1 MSSDT
6 MSEVGCGMSEP
17 EIGAAAPSI
26 SEIKVPPPAPTSG
39 IPHPTSSSP
48 VISVHNVGKL
58 YHVYARPQDRLKQ
71 ALLRWKKQYYKDFWA
86 LRGVSFDVARGEAVG
101 ILGRNGAG
109 KSTLLQ
115 IIAGTMAPTEGEVG
129 VRGRVAAMLQLG
141 SGFNPEFTGRENVF
155 LGGAIL
161 GITRREME
169 DRFDDIASFADI
181 GSFID
186 QPIKTYSSGM
196 AARLAFAVSFSVN
209 PDVLIVD
216 EILAVGDIGFQQKCV
231 ARLRQLR
238 DNGLTML
245 FVSHSPDAVRSICQ
259 KALFLIEGQPA
270 YFGQAERA
278 TDLYLS
284 FIREQTNKDALKEQ
298 TDLTKPVPF
307 SNQVPG
313 QLRYGT
319 GHVQIQRVEVF
330 NKAGEPCRAFQL
342 GETIT
347 LEATLE
353 AKIDDARDYSVSFL
367 VRDMTGVDL
376 MGSATCDEKAIPPR
390 LSKGQQARVR
400 FSFQNSLRVGTYG
413 ICLAVTRVS
422 RRDYSDAVL
431 FDQVDGC
438 AAFVVVQNPD
448 RPVHYKF
455 HQPVSASWEGPLN
468 GSMNGPTTKVDA
480 GVHRGEGASGGA
492 GNA

>member
-1 MSSDT
+1 MSSDVLSDVGV
-6 MSEVGCGMSEP
+6 SEVAEVKPSADAGRPS
-17 EIGAAAPSI
+17 AA
-26 SEIKVPPPAPTSG
+26 V
-39 IPHPTSSSP
+39 HPTLEVPHTALP
-48 VISVHNVGKL
+48 VISVRNLGKL

-71 ALLRWKKQYYKDFWA
+71 AFLRWKRKYYKDFWA
-86 LRGVSFDVARGEAVG
+86 LRGVSFDVERGEAVG

-115 IIAGTMAPTEGEVG
+115 IIAGTMSPTEGEVG

-169 DRFDDIASFADI
+169 DRFDEIAAFADI

-196 AARLAFAVSFSVN
+196 TARLAFAVSFSVD

-216 EILAVGDIGFQQKCV
+216 EILAVGDIGFQQKCIS
-231 ARLRQLR
+231 RLRQLR

-259 KALFLIEGQPA
+259 KALFLMDGQPA
-270 YFGQAERA
+270 FYGAAERA
-278 TDLYLS
+278 TNLYLS
-284 FIREQTNKDALKEQ
+284 YIREQTNKDALKTQ
-298 TDLTKPVPF
+298 VDLSKPVAF
-307 SNQVPG
+307 AKQVPG

-319 GHVQIQRVEVF
+319 GHVQIESVEVLDRR
-330 NKAGEPCRAFQL
+330 GEPCRAFKL
-342 GETIT
+342 GEPVTVR
-347 LEATLE
+347 ATLASRIE
-353 AKIDDARDYSVSFL
+353 TGDVSVSFL
-367 VRDMTGVDL
+367 VRDMTGIDL
-376 MGSATCDEKAIPPR
+376 MGTTTFDEKVPAPVLRPGD
-390 LSKGQQARVR
+390 KARVC
-400 FSFQNSLRVGTYG
+400 FEFENSLRVGNYG

-422 RRDYSDAVL
+422 QRDYSDVVL

-438 AAFVVVQNPD
+438 AAFVVVQDPE

-455 HQPVSASWEGPLN
+455 HQPVSVRWDGPVEIGN
-468 GSMNGPTTKVDA
+468 G
-480 GVHRGEGASGGA
+480 
-492 GNA
+492 

>member
-1 MSSDT
+1 MSSET
-6 MSEVGCGMSEP
+6 
-17 EIGAAAPSI
+17 ATTTLAPSEAR
-26 SEIKVPPPAPTSG
+26 SQLEAKVVTPAPQPASEAS
-39 IPHPTSSSP
+39 HPAPDLP
-48 VISVHNVGKL
+48 VVSVRNLGKRH
-58 YHVYARPQDRLKQ
+58 HVYARPQDRLKQ
-71 ALLRWKKQYYKDFWA
+71 ALLRPWRTYYRDFWA

-115 IIAGTMAPTEGEVG
+115 IIAGTMSPTEGEVG

-169 DRFDDIASFADI
+169 ERFDEIAAFADI
-181 GSFID
+181 GSFIE

-196 AARLAFAVSFSVN
+196 TARLAFAVSFSVD

-216 EILAVGDIGFQQKCV
+216 EILAVGDIGFQSKCI

-270 YFGQAERA
+270 FYGPAERA
-278 TDLYLS
+278 TNLYLS

-298 TDLTKPVPF
+298 TDLSKPVPF
-307 SNQVPG
+307 ENHVPG

-319 GHVQIQRVEVF
+319 GHVQIQHVEVLDGH
-330 NKAGEPCRAFQL
+330 AEPCRAFNL
-342 GETIT
+342 GDTIT
-347 LEATLE
+347 IEATLE
-353 AKIDDARDYSVSFL
+353 SKIDTSDLSVSFL
-367 VRDMTGVDL
+367 VRDMTGIDM
-376 MGSATCDEKAIPPR
+376 MGTTTFDERAVAPR
-390 LSKGQQARVR
+390 LTKGQRVRVR
-400 FSFQNSLRVGTYG
+400 FQFQNNLRIGNYG
-413 ICLAVTRVS
+413 VCLAVTRGT
-422 RRDYSDAVL
+422 RRDYSDVVL

-438 AAFVVVQNPD
+438 AAFVVVPD
-448 RPVHYKF
+448 PERPVHYKF
-455 HQPVSASWEGPLN
+455 HQPVSVSW
-468 GSMNGPTTKVDA
+468 DA
-480 GVHRGEGASGGA
+480 PSPADSGGRHA
-492 GNA
+492 

>member
-1 MSSDT
+1 MSSEVI
-6 MSEVGCGMSEP
+6 SELGVGTTEP
-17 EIGAAAPSI
+17 RTASADLSL
-26 SEIKVPPPAPTSG
+26 SEIKPTPTPVPD
-39 IPHPTSSSP
+39 IPHPTSAPIEP
-48 VISVHNVGKL
+48 VISARNLGKL

-71 ALLRWKKQYYKDFWA
+71 ALFRWRRAKFYKDFWA
-86 LRGVSFDVARGEAVG
+86 LRGVSFDVSRGEAVG

-115 IIAGTMAPTEGEVG
+115 IIAGTMAPTEGEVA

-169 DRFDDIASFADI
+169 DRFDEIAAFADI

-196 AARLAFAVSFSVN
+196 SARLAFAVSFSVA
-209 PDVLIVD
+209 PDLLIVD
-216 EILAVGDIGFQQKCV
+216 EILAVGDIGFQQKCI

-259 KALFLIEGQPA
+259 KGLFLIEGQPA
-270 YFGQAERA
+270 FYGPAEKA
-278 TDLYLS
+278 TNLYLS
-284 FIREQTNKDALKEQ
+284 YIREQTNREALKEQ
-298 TDLTKPVPF
+298 VDLTKPVPF
-307 SNQVPG
+307 ENQVPG

-319 GHVQIQRVEVF
+319 GHVQIQDVQVL
-330 NKAGEPCRAFQL
+330 NKAGEPCRAFRL
-342 GETIT
+342 GETVT
-347 LEATLE
+347 VEATLA
-353 AKIDDARDYSVSFL
+353 AKIDTADLSVSFL
-367 VRDMTGVDL
+367 VRDMTGIDL
-376 MGSATCDEKAIPPR
+376 MGTTTFDEKAAAPR
-390 LSKGQQARVR
+390 LRAGQRTKVR
-400 FSFQNSLRVGTYG
+400 FEFENKLRIGSYG
-413 ICLAVTRVS
+413 VCLAVTRVS
-422 RRDYSDAVL
+422 RRDYSDVVL

-438 AAFVVVQNPD
+438 AAFVVVQDPE

-455 HQPVSASWEGPLN
+455 YQPVSVSWDP
-468 GSMNGPTTKVDA
+468 P
-480 GVHRGEGASGGA
+480 SGGVGGGHA
-492 GNA
+492 